1 MESKDKKN
9 SYSHIMKYTGLFG
22 GVQFLNI
29 LVGVVRN
36 KLVAIILGPGG
47 MGLVSL
53 FNSTIKLVSES
64 TNLGISM
71 SAVKN
76 ISTEVDSGDESSVL
90 HNVALIRF
98 WSLLTG
104 ILGFVICVLFS
115 PLLDAWTFSWGDHTL
130 HFVLLSP
137 VIFLMAITGGEVAI
151 LKGTRRLSA
160 VAAISFYSMVAVLLM
175 TVPIY
180 YIYGE
185 SGIVPSLF
193 LAALAQMLITVA
205 YSFRQYPLRFKFRR
219 ELFAEGMGMIKLGI
233 AFVLAGIMGS
243 GADFLIRS
251 FLNNNGGLD
260 IVGLYNA
267 GYVMTFVYAGMVF
280 TAMETDYFPR
290 LSAVGSDVAEQN
302 MCVNR
307 QIEVTLLLVS
317 PLMVLFMVAMPL
329 LLPLLYSGKFMAVT
343 GMMQFVVLGMFVR
356 AVSLPIA
363 YLPLSKGDSV
373 LYLVVEAVYDV
384 MVVGLTVVAYNL
396 WGLTGT
402 GAALALSLL
411 IDCVMLYAV
420 MKIRYGYAMSR
431 DVVRYMGVLLPF
443 ALMSFLITMT
453 DSSVVYWV
461 MGCLLVLSSSAV
473 SIYILHNKTS
483 LWEKLVQKIGQ
494 KLHL

>member
-1 MESKDKKN
+1 
-9 SYSHIMKYTGLFG
+9 
-22 GVQFLNI
+22 
-29 LVGVVRN
+29 
-36 KLVAIILGPGG
+36 
-47 MGLVSL
+47 
-53 FNSTIKLVSES
+53 
-64 TNLGISM
+64 
-71 SAVKN
+71 
-76 ISTEVDSGDESSVL
+76 
-90 HNVALIRF
+90 
-98 WSLLTG
+98 
-104 ILGFVICVLFS
+104 
-115 PLLDAWTFSWGDHTL
+115 
-130 HFVLLSP
+130 
-137 VIFLMAITGGEVAI
+137 
-151 LKGTRRLSA
+151 
-160 VAAISFYSMVAVLLM
+160 
-175 TVPIY
+175 
-180 YIYGE
+180 
-185 SGIVPSLF
+185 
-193 LAALAQMLITVA
+193 
-205 YSFRQYPLRFKFRR
+205 
-219 ELFAEGMGMIKLGI
+219 
-233 AFVLAGIMGS
+233 
-243 GADFLIRS
+243 
-251 FLNNNGGLD
+251 
-260 IVGLYNA
+260 
-267 GYVMTFVYAGMVF
+267 
-280 TAMETDYFPR
+280 
-290 LSAVGSDVAEQN
+290 
-302 MCVNR
+302 
-307 QIEVTLLLVS
+307 
-317 PLMVLFMVAMPL
+317 MPL

-384 MVVGLTVVAYNL
+384 MVVGLTVMAYNW